1 MNYSQSIALLSLSTV
16 MTIATVMRPAQ
27 AQSAPSSESA
37 PATVVP
43 TSVATPMEAAS
54 PSAPSAGSPSP
65 SAPSIV
71 PPVAVP
77 LAPKPTLPVK
87 PGTTAF
93 PPTQVPPPTVPAPAT
108 SAAPVVTPESA
119 PMPGTNPTSVKELK
133 RQVAVPE
140 FLNTPANPLL
150 LPTQPAEVKLKGAQP
165 LTLDQVIALAERNN
179 RTIEQAKLQMEAS
192 RAAVREAEAARM
204 PSISVQGDLTRGKSA
219 STEIAGR
226 QQLKNLNRDLNSDDF
241 ATRIQAQQSEAATRR
256 NLQDQDD
263 PRTNLTTS
271 LDLRY
276 DLFTSGRTAA
286 QIRAAERQLRVSELQ
301 VDQAAAQIRFDVS
314 DTYYQLQD
322 AEEQIKISQAA
333 IDSSQSSLNDTN
345 AQFEAGLGTKFDV
358 LRVQVQLA
366 NNKQQ
371 LTSAIANREIQR
383 RRLAQR
389 LSLPETVIVVPAE
402 KEPKEAGVWPLSLE
416 QTIVLAYK
424 NRSEL
429 EQQLVQ
435 REISDARRKIA
446 LSALGPTISLVAQL
460 NFLDSFDDSVGIG
473 SGYTFAAQAR
483 WTLFDGG
490 AAKAQADQ
498 RSKEKQIAESR
509 FAEQRNTVR
518 FEVEQAYATLLS
530 NRASIA
536 TTTQAIEQATEAEKL
551 AKLRFDAG
559 VGTQTERIDAQS
571 DLTRAKGNRVS
582 AVIGYNRALAQLR
595 RAVSNLPS
603 DLGQIGRVAAK

>member
-16 MTIATVMRPAQ
+16 MTLAAAVRP
-27 AQSAPSSESA
+27 AQSAPSASA

-43 TSVATPMEAAS
+43 PSVATPME
-54 PSAPSAGSPSP
+54 SAPATTVSQSP

-77 LAPKPTLPVK
+77 LAPAPKPATPAKPVA

-93 PPTQVPPPTVPAPAT
+93 PPQQVPPAKVPATPAP
-108 SAAPVVTPESA
+108 AAPVVTPEAS
-119 PMPGTNPTSVKELK
+119 PIPGTTPTTVKELK
-133 RQVAVPE
+133 RQVKVPE
-140 FLNTPANPLL
+140 FLNPNPNPLI

-165 LTLDQVIALAERNN
+165 LTLEQAIELAERNN
-179 RTIEQAKLQMEAS
+179 RTIEQAKLQMEVS
-192 RAAVREAEAARM
+192 RAAVREAEAARL
-204 PSISVQGDLTRGKSA
+204 PTISVQGDLTRGKSA

-241 ATRIQAQQSEAATRR
+241 ATRIQAQQTEAATRR
-256 NLQDQDD
+256 NLKDQDD
-263 PRTNLTTS
+263 PRTNLSTS

-345 AQFEAGLGTKFDV
+345 AQYEAGLGTKFDV
-358 LRVQVQLA
+358 LRVEVQLA

-460 NFLDSFDDSVGIG
+460 NFLDSFDDSVRVG

-490 AAKAQADQ
+490 AAQAQAAQ

-530 NRASIA
+530 NQSSIA
-536 TTTQAIEQATEAEKL
+536 TTTQAIVQAAEAEKL

>member
-1 MNYSQSIALLSLSTV
+1 
-16 MTIATVMRPAQ
+16 MTLATAMRPAQ
-27 AQSAPSSESA
+27 AQSAAPSSESV
-37 PATVVP
+37 PASVERP
-43 TSVATPMEAAS
+43 T
-54 PSAPSAGSPSP
+54 G
-65 SAPSIV
+65 PSIV
-71 PPVAVP
+71 PPMAVP
-77 LAPKPTLPVK
+77 LAPQPPTKPAA
-87 PGTTAF
+87 PGSTAF
-93 PPTQVPPPTVPAPAT
+93 PPQQVPPTKLPV
-108 SAAPVVTPESA
+108 AAPESPIVVPEST
-119 PMPGTNPTSVKELK
+119 PVPGTTPTTVKELK
-133 RQVAVPE
+133 RRVEVPE
-140 FLNTPANPLL
+140 WLNPHPNPLL

-165 LTLDQVIALAERNN
+165 ITLEQAIELAERNN

-204 PSISVQGDLTRGKSA
+204 PTISVQGDLSRGKSA
-219 STEIAGR
+219 ATEIAGR
-226 QQLKNLNRDLNSDDF
+226 QQLKNLRRDLNSSDF

-256 NLQDQDD
+256 NLLDQDD

-286 QIRAAERQLRVSELQ
+286 QVRAAERQLRISELQ
-301 VDQAAAQIRFDVS
+301 VDQASAQIRFDVS

-322 AEEQIKISQAA
+322 ADEQIKISQAA

-358 LRVQVQLA
+358 LRVKVQLA

-402 KEPKEAGVWPLSLE
+402 KEPKEAGVWPLNLE

-435 REISDARRKIA
+435 RDISDARRQIA

-460 NFLDSFDDSVGIG
+460 NFLDSFDDSVRVG

-490 AAKAQADQ
+490 AAQAQAAQ
-498 RSKEKQIAESR
+498 RTKDKQIAESR

-518 FEVEQAYATLLS
+518 FEVEQAYATMLS
-530 NRASIA
+530 NQASIA
-536 TTTQAIEQATEAEKL
+536 TTTQAIEQAAEAETL

>member
-1 MNYSQSIALLSLSTV
+1 V
-16 MTIATVMRPAQ
+16 
-27 AQSAPSSESA
+27 
-37 PATVVP
+37 
-43 TSVATPMEAAS
+43 
-54 PSAPSAGSPSP
+54 
-65 SAPSIV
+65 
-71 PPVAVP
+71 
-77 LAPKPTLPVK
+77 
-87 PGTTAF
+87 
-93 PPTQVPPPTVPAPAT
+93 
-108 SAAPVVTPESA
+108 
-119 PMPGTNPTSVKELK
+119 
-133 RQVAVPE
+133 
-140 FLNTPANPLL
+140 
-150 LPTQPAEVKLKGAQP
+150 
-165 LTLDQVIALAERNN
+165 
-179 RTIEQAKLQMEAS
+179 
-192 RAAVREAEAARM
+192 
-204 PSISVQGDLTRGKSA
+204 
-219 STEIAGR
+219 
-226 QQLKNLNRDLNSDDF
+226 
-241 ATRIQAQQSEAATRR
+241 
-256 NLQDQDD
+256 
-263 PRTNLTTS
+263 
-271 LDLRY
+271 DLRY

-286 QIRAAERQLRVSELQ
+286 QVRAAERQLRVSELQ
-301 VDQAAAQIRFDVS
+301 VDQATAQIRFDVS

-345 AQFEAGLGTKFDV
+345 AQYEAGLGTKFDV
-358 LRVQVQLA
+358 LRVEVQLA

-402 KEPKEAGVWPLSLE
+402 KDPQKAGVWPLSLE

-435 REISDARRKIA
+435 RDISDARRKIA

-460 NFLDSFDDSVGIG
+460 NFLDSFDDSVGVG
-473 SGYTFAAQAR
+473 SGYTLAAQAR

-490 AAKAQADQ
+490 TAQAQADQ
-498 RSKEKQIAESR
+498 RTKEKQIAESR

-518 FEVEQAYATLLS
+518 FEVEQAYATMLANQS
-530 NRASIA
+530 SIA
-536 TTTQAIEQATEAEKL
+536 TTTRAIEQATEAEKL

>member
-16 MTIATVMRPAQ
+16 MTLAAAVRPAQ
-27 AQSAPSSESA
+27 AQSAPAA

-43 TSVATPMEAAS
+43 QSVATPME
-54 PSAPSAGSPSP
+54 

-77 LAPKPTLPVK
+77 LAPAKPVA

-93 PPTQVPPPTVPAPAT
+93 PPTQVPPVKAPTAPAPEV
-108 SAAPVVTPESA
+108 PVMMPEAA
-119 PMPGTNPTSVKELK
+119 PMPGTTPTTVKELK
-133 RQVAVPE
+133 RQVKVPE
-140 FLNTPANPLL
+140 SLNPHPNPLL
-150 LPTQPAEVKLKGAQP
+150 LPTQPAEVQLKGAQP
-165 LTLDQVIALAERNN
+165 LTLEQAIELAERNN

-204 PSISVQGDLTRGKSA
+204 PSISLQGDLSRSKSA

-256 NLQDQDD
+256 NLKDQDD
-263 PRTNLTTS
+263 PRTNLTATV
-271 LDLRY
+271 DLRY

-286 QIRAAERQLRVSELQ
+286 QVRAAERQLRVSELQ

-322 AEEQIKISQAA
+322 ADEQIKISQAA

-345 AQFEAGLGTKFDV
+345 AQYEAGLGTKFDV

-402 KEPKEAGVWPLSLE
+402 KDPQKAGVWPLSLE

-460 NFLDSFDDSVGIG
+460 NFLDSFDDSVRVG
-473 SGYTFAAQAR
+473 SGYTLAAQAR

-490 AAKAQADQ
+490 AAQAQADQ
-498 RSKEKQIAESR
+498 RTKEKQIAESR

-530 NRASIA
+530 NQASIA